1 MSGVYSS
8 GQCRPGVYPGTEKG
22 EERRGALREGAS
34 QCTHYRQQGE
44 ERTLT
49 LLFYFSTPSLKATAQ
64 SPYLN
69 KGTKLQTEKL
79 HG

>member
-8 GQCRPGVYPGTEKG
+8 GQVFILAQREG
-22 EERRGALREGAS
+22 RRGALREGAS

-49 LLFYFSTPSLKATAQ
+49 LLFYFSTPSLKATALG
-64 SPYLN
+64 PHLN
-69 KGTKLQTEKL
+69 KGNKLQTTEVAWVNDK
-79 HG
+79 